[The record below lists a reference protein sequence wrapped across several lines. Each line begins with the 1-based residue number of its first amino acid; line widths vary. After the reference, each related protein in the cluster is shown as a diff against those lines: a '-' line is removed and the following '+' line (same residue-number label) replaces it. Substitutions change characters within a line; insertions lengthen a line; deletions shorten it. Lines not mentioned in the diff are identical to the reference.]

1 MCRDLL
7 YPGTFLLYKHMKKLY
22 NDYAKQK
29 TITILGKLSIFIIEG
44 SLSIPFL
51 IAVELCKSA
60 NSGSYRGVSPF
71 RCFLFGEHRGLR
83 FSVR

>member
-1 MCRDLL
+1 M
-7 YPGTFLLYKHMKKLY
+7 
-22 NDYAKQK
+22 
-29 TITILGKLSIFIIEG
+29 GKLSIFIIEG

-71 RCFLFGEHRGLR
+71 RCFLFGDNRGLR
-83 FSVR
+83 FSVRRLRLAHFFIFHRKIKRKGR

>member
-1 MCRDLL
+1 MPGRLH
-7 YPGTFLLYKHMKKLY
+7 PGTFFFTNAEKSIIMIMPNKKNDFGETLYFY
-22 NDYAKQK
+22 NRGY
-29 TITILGKLSIFIIEG
+29 FVY
-44 SLSIPFL
+44 PFL

-71 RCFLFGEHRGLR
+71 RCFLFGDNWSLR